1 MKYSMP
7 FTLEHIK
14 NIYFLGIGGI
24 GMSALA
30 HYFHL
35 KEKTVVGYDRVES
48 IVTKQLE
55 EKGIKIFYTLDEKHI
70 EGMDLV
76 VYTPAISRDCV
87 ELQAADRL
95 GIPVLKRSQVL
106 GKISETYRTLAVAGT
121 HGKTTTSTM
130 LTHVLNQSGASCTAF
145 LGGISNNLKSNFTYS
160 ESDLMVV
167 EADEYDRSFMTLKPD
182 IAVITSMDADH
193 LDIYGTPEAMQ
204 ENYLAFSAQAQR
216 LVVHENLSQFFPKEK
231 TQTFGMHQVATD
243 WGLNKP
249 EAQIVVDRRRAQEV
263 ALTPSQVADQAYY
276 SITGALTE
284 EYYRLPNQRQR
295 TIQLRYDEPQRRDPQ
310 DLLLM
315 MITTSD
321 GKQIPLSTIADVKY
335 RRSPNLI
342 NHDQMRRAITVMG
355 FYRMNEPPSMDLA
368 MEVMMKSMAKLN
380 WPPGYGM
387 EMRGD
392 MTQMMDSF
400 ARLFVGLQLAV
411 LFILLVLVAQ
421 FRGFLQPLQMIFS
434 LPLELSGVFFALWLA
449 HQTFSSVSIMAIIVV
464 TGMDV
469 TTAILLID
477 HILRYRQQ
485 GMPRDEAIA
494 RACPERLRPILMTT
508 TITIIVMVPVAFFPK
523 TGIDAYSPLG
533 TVVIG
538 GLIVGTVLSLFDIP
552 IMHAY
557 VDDLVNLFKRKKA

>member
-70 EGMDLV
+70 EGIDLV

-216 LVVHENLSQFFPKEK
+216 LVVHEKLSQFFPKEK
-231 TQTFGMHQVATD
+231 TQTFGMHQ
-243 WGLNKP
+243 GHY
-249 EAQIVVDRRRAQEV
+249 RAE
-263 ALTPSQVADQAYY
+263 
-276 SITGALTE
+276 
-284 EYYRLPNQRQR
+284 N
-295 TIQLRYDEPQRRDPQ
+295 LRYGNLTTVFDFVSPDHTIRD
-310 DLLLM
+310 
-315 MITTSD
+315 ITLHMPGQHNVLNMVAALAVSVDYQTN
-321 GKQIPLSTIADVKY
+321 IADLKSAVESFSGIY
-335 RRSPNLI
+335 RRFQVHYHSSQITYIDDYAHHPSEI
-342 NHDQMRRAITVMG
+342 EAVISTARALFPERELTVVFQPHLFTRTRDFAEG
-355 FYRMNEPPSMDLA
+355 FAE
-368 MEVMMKSMAKLN
+368 
-380 WPPGYGM
+380 
-387 EMRGD
+387 
-392 MTQMMDSF
+392 
-400 ARLFVGLQLAV
+400 
-411 LFILLVLVAQ
+411 
-421 FRGFLQPLQMIFS
+421 
-434 LPLELSGVFFALWLA
+434 ELSKADR
-449 HQTFSSVSIMAIIVV
+449 VV
-464 TGMDV
+464 LME
-469 TTAILLID
+469 I
-477 HILRYRQQ
+477 Y
-485 GMPRDEAIA
+485 PA
-494 RACPERLRPILMTT
+494 RENP
-508 TITIIVMVPVAFFPK
+508 
-523 TGIDAYSPLG
+523 
-533 TVVIG
+533 
-538 GLIVGTVLSLFDIP
+538 IVGVDSSWLLEKISLSEKYLVRKEELTGKLKHLIQSPSIIMTLGAGDIDRKVEEVKKLVSDFD
-552 IMHAY
+552 
-557 VDDLVNLFKRKKA
+557 NK